1 MLHWILI
8 FIGVFFLSVSVS
20 NPVYKITIRKYLKIN
35 FLFQL
40 ITRFL
45 LFLLGVIIIFYGLYL
60 ESIF

>member
-8 FIGVFFLSVSVS
+8 FIGIIFLSISIS
-20 NPVYKITIRKYLKIN
+20 NPVYEITIKKYLKII

-40 ITRFL
+40 IIRFL
-45 LFLLGVIIIFYGLYL
+45 LFLLGVIIIFYGLYI

>member
-8 FIGVFFLSVSVS
+8 FIGIIFLSISIS
-20 NPVYKITIRKYLKIN
+20 NPVYKITIKKYLKII

-40 ITRFL
+40 IIRFL
-45 LFLLGVIIIFYGLYL
+45 LFLLGVIIIFYGLYI